1 MVECSIFLRSV
12 DGCQQIAR
20 LCPPRKLMAL
30 PRGIFIPDRR
40 NQLCDALPL
49 PSVQKEHPWSFL
61 HDHSGSV
68 IPSARAGSR
77 SFSSSRRFKKRRNT
91 VCISCFLNRT
101 AGGTDPL
108 SSPGRE
114 PRNAEKAAHTV
125 HLILVENMNQ
135 LHAAVAAL
143 QMLTALR
150 THLPVSSNH
159 DVSPPPMSKSNRP
172 QSTGLRPSRVSGR
185 GHFLLC
191 PISQNGWNLRRYT
204 SFPRPRA
211 ARTRPFS

>member
-1 MVECSIFLRSV
+1 MLPAILYPAGFLNWQRAPQWDAHRIRIILPEKLWKAVGNMLVECSIFLRSV

-101 AGGTDPL
+101 AGETDPL

-135 LHAAVAAL
+135 LDTAIAAL
-143 QMLTALR
+143 QMLIALCA
-150 THLPVSSNH
+150 HLLVSSNH
-159 DVSPPPMSKSNRP
+159 DV
-172 QSTGLRPSRVSGR
+172 
-185 GHFLLC
+185 
-191 PISQNGWNLRRYT
+191 
-204 SFPRPRA
+204 
-211 ARTRPFS
+211 

>member
-1 MVECSIFLRSV
+1 MLPAIPYPAGFLNWQRAPQWDAHRIRIILPEKLWKAVGNMLVECSIFLRSV

-49 PSVQKEHPWSFL
+49 PSVQEEHPWAFL
-61 HDHSGSV
+61 HDHSGSDDSFGKSWQQELFLQPKV
-68 IPSARAGSR
+68 QKSAEYCMY
-77 SFSSSRRFKKRRNT
+77 FL
-91 VCISCFLNRT
+91 FLNRT

-135 LHAAVAAL
+135 LDTAIAAL
-143 QMLTALR
+143 QMLIALCA
-150 THLPVSSNH
+150 HLLVSSNH
-159 DVSPPPMSKSNRP
+159 DV
-172 QSTGLRPSRVSGR
+172 
-185 GHFLLC
+185 
-191 PISQNGWNLRRYT
+191 
-204 SFPRPRA
+204 
-211 ARTRPFS
+211 